1 MNQQVHMAIIYN
13 FLHKECTSRAF
24 LIFIYYGIIYYINKK
39 YRRIKDNMEQTKK
52 FGGPKKLIYVE
63 LHIY

>member
-1 MNQQVHMAIIYN
+1 METIYSKFFEPWQQNFVRLFYIVHFSN
-13 FLHKECTSRAF
+13 
-24 LIFIYYGIIYYINKK
+24 YGIIYYINKQ

-52 FGGPKKLIYVE
+52 FGGPKKIIYVE